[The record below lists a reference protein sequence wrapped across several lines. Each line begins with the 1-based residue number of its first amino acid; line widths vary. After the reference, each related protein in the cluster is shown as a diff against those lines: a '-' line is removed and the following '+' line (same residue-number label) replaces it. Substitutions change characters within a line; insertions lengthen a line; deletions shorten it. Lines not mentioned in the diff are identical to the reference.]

1 MSQIIFKISVLFT
14 FCLLIIVV
22 KKAEIVLTLINDT
35 GKVLNGDFQIIIWT
49 MPYEN
54 DMQDANEK
62 FSLSIL
68 YWTYWKKKKSRNH
81 RSIRRTFFL
90 IVMWNSLNLSFSVSR
105 NVEQVRGSRPMS
117 LIGFKTGVLNTPF
130 DRTYRSYQRFD
141 WLRGL

>member
-35 GKVLNGDFQIIIWT
+35 GKVLYGDFQIIILA

-68 YWTYWKKKKSRNH
+68 Y
-81 RSIRRTFFL
+81 
-90 IVMWNSLNLSFSVSR
+90 
-105 NVEQVRGSRPMS
+105 
-117 LIGFKTGVLNTPF
+117 
-130 DRTYRSYQRFD
+130 
-141 WLRGL
+141 